1 MTGNGGGILRFYL
14 PRWEWFRTCSI
25 PPSFNRERN
34 LKFKVIELFSFPWK
48 NRWNREEKPNPSFPI
63 VPHRNGKQKKK
74 KEREEL
80 RIILIVK
87 KFLGRNFFQLPPF
100 NRSTR
105 TSLLKKKRKKRSS
118 PWKAPFSI
126 SNRISTK
133 KKKYIPFSLC
143 LLDAVTNVYSHSYRR
158 VTLSL

>member
-48 NRWNREEKPNPSFPI
+48 NRWNREEKPNPSSPI

-105 TSLLKKKRKKRSS
+105 TSLLKKK
-118 PWKAPFSI
+118 
-126 SNRISTK
+126 K
-133 KKKYIPFSLC
+133 KKKKQPLKGSLFHFESNIKEKKKIYPLLPVLTRRCNERIQPF
-143 LLDAVTNVYSHSYRR
+143 V
-158 VTLSL
+158 

>member
-48 NRWNREEKPNPSFPI
+48 NRWNREEKPNPSSPI

-74 KEREEL
+74 RK
-80 RIILIVK
+80 
-87 KFLGRNFFQLPPF
+87 G
-100 NRSTR
+100 R
-105 TSLLKKKRKKRSS
+105 TSNYPHRQKIFREKLLPTSPFQPLDSNFSLKKK
-118 PWKAPFSI
+118 
-126 SNRISTK
+126 K
-133 KKKYIPFSLC
+133 KKKQQPLKGSLFHFESNINEKKKIYPLLPVLTRRCNERTQPF
-143 LLDAVTNVYSHSYRR
+143 V
-158 VTLSL
+158 

>member
-48 NRWNREEKPNPSFPI
+48 NRWNREEKPNPSSPI

-105 TSLLKKKRKKRSS
+105 TSLLKKKRKKEA
-118 PWKAPFSI
+118 APERLPFPF
-126 SNRISTK
+126 RIEYQRK
-133 KKKYIPFSLC
+133 KKIYPLLPVLTRRCNERIQPF
-143 LLDAVTNVYSHSYRR
+143 V
-158 VTLSL
+158 

>member
-74 KEREEL
+74 KR
-80 RIILIVK
+80 K
-87 KFLGRNFFQLPPF
+87 G
-100 NRSTR
+100 R
-105 TSLLKKKRKKRSS
+105 TSNYSHRQKILREKLLPTSPFQPLDSNFSLKKKKEKKEAAPERLPFPFRIEYQRKKKNIS
-118 PWKAPFSI
+118 PSPCAY
-126 SNRISTK
+126 ST
-133 KKKYIPFSLC
+133 L
-143 LLDAVTNVYSHSYRR
+143 
-158 VTLSL
+158 